1 MEKDFAKRL
10 KQIRKERGY
19 TQKQLSDIANIPV
32 HTIRNY
38 EQDICKPI
46 TMNLLELAKVLD
58 VTPEYLLL
66 GENNM
71 NTYTMAIKKE
81 LLQLKDYKKI
91 SKIKGE
97 EFNSTILSHLEMG
110 MELVEDIKTEWNNAG
125 VFIKENDDGTIEE
138 SYCTRNY
145 VQEIIIKYC
154 QNRMKFKTLFNLK
167 DGMLLELNN

>member
-1 MEKDFAKRL
+1 MEEDFAKRL

-19 TQKQLSDIANIPV
+19 TQKQLSYIANIPV
-32 HTIRNY
+32 HTMRNY

-46 TMNLLELAKVLD
+46 TRNLLELAKVLD

-91 SKIKGE
+91 SKIKGKNLTLL
-97 EFNSTILSHLEMG
+97 FFRTWKW
-110 MELVEDIKTEWNNAG
+110 VWNLLKISKQNG
-125 VFIKENDDGTIEE
+125 IMRVF
-138 SYCTRNY
+138 S
-145 VQEIIIKYC
+145 
-154 QNRMKFKTLFNLK
+154 
-167 DGMLLELNN
+167 